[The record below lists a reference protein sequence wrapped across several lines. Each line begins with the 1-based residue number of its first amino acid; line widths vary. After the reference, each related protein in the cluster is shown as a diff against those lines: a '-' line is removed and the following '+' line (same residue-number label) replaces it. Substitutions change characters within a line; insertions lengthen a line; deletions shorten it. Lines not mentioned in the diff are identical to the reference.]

1 MRENIKLKNVI
12 MKLQA
17 VVQNSKFE
25 TADLCSTFGKFADD
39 WAQSVRQLNA
49 LIDDQK
55 KDYEARIGKLEETNA
70 RLLEENNE
78 MKKLIEDLTKMKS
91 EFEKQKRKLKLGQIG
106 FQLDILVSE
115 YVFPGSDRAST
126 RARYGLKLKSLKG
139 KIDKMSDEARKNDAT
154 ERIGNLEEEMFEE
167 WFLGM
172 VDDIKVS
179 RVDAAHPDLGTY
191 EEMQKIINDEFKE
204 DDAKRADLLVV
215 LEHLNQMYKLLNRQF
230 GK

>member
-1 MRENIKLKNVI
+1 MYSNFGQLANNW
-12 MKLQA
+12 A
-17 VVQNSKFE
+17 E
-25 TADLCSTFGKFADD
+25 T
-39 WAQSVRQLNA
+39 VRQLNA
-49 LIDDQK
+49 FIENQK
-55 KDYEARIGKLEETNA
+55 KDYEARIGKLEETNT

-139 KIDKMSDEARKNDAT
+139 KIDKISDETRKNDAT

-204 DDAKRADLLVV
+204 DDDKCADLLVV